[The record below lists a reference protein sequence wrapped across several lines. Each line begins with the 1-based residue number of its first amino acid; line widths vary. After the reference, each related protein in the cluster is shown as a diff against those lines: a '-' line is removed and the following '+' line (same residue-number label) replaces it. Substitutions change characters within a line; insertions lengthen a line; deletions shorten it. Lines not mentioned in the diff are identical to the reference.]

1 MQNLPAT
8 SRPSVWKL
16 FFLWGGI
23 GLQSFGGGASTMFLI
38 QQTFIEKYAFI
49 TREEF
54 LHFFSLCA
62 FTPGINIVALTILIG
77 RKLGGAL
84 GILVSILGLL
94 VPSATITCLCV
105 VLFAMVQHAPVV
117 QAILHG
123 VVPATAGVMFVVGLG
138 FVKPLFE
145 RRREEGWPWFLAC
158 LLMIAAC
165 ALAIILFNLSVI
177 PVLLAAAL
185 LGIVIFRSQRINPED
200 VPPISPVAPINREQ
214 GGK

>member
-1 MQNLPAT
+1 MQNVPAT
-8 SRPSVWKL
+8 SRPSAWKL
-16 FFLWGGI
+16 FFLWGLI

-38 QQTFIEKYAFI
+38 QQTFIDKYKWI

-62 FTPGINIVALTILIG
+62 FTPGVNIVALTILIG

-84 GILVSILGLL
+84 GTIASVLGLL
-94 VPSATITCLCV
+94 VPSASITCL
-105 VLFAMVQHAPVV
+105 FAVGFALVQRAAAV

-145 RRREEGWPWFLAC
+145 QRRQEGWVWFLTC
-158 LLMIAAC
+158 LAIIVAC
-165 ALAIILFNLSVI
+165 AGVIILFNLSVI
-177 PVLLAAAL
+177 PVLLGAAL
-185 LGIVIFRSQRINPED
+185 LGILFFRQKSIEPED
-200 VPPISPVAPINREQ
+200 APPIPPAASISSEQ
-214 GGK
+214 GEE